1 MLWEFDD
8 EGNIYDVRFCKSVI
22 HSVASLTYDEAQIM
36 LDDKDA
42 SAGVAES
49 VKLLNKLARILRQ
62 RRIDEG
68 ALTLASPEVRFKLDS
83 ETQNPTD
90 VSAYA
95 LKEANALVEEWM
107 LLANITVSKKVLRH
121 FPTLGLLR
129 RHQPPSR
136 EQVRAMY
143 DRLDPGGRGISYY

>member
-1 MLWEFDD
+1 M
-8 EGNIYDVRFCKSVI
+8 
-22 HSVASLTYDEAQIM
+22 
-36 LDDKDA
+36 
-42 SAGVAES
+42 AES

-90 VSAYA
+90 VSTYA
-95 LKEANALVEEWM
+95 LKQANALVEEWM
-107 LLANITVSKKVLRH
+107 LLGNITVSKKVLRH
-121 FPTLGLLR
+121 YPTLGLLR

-136 EQVRAMY
+136 EQFAPLVAAAQLAGVHI
-143 DRLDPGGRGISYY
+143 DISSSKALADSLDLAVKEEDPYVYMCVCSNGVCSVVFVIY